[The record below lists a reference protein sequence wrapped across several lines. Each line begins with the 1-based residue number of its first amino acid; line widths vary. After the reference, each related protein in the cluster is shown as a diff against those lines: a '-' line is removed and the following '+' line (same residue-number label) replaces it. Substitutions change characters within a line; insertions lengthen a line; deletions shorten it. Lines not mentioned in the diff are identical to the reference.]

1 MRLPGNSSFA
11 HRVIVLALVTSGIV
25 SITLMAAFLGYDS
38 VSAREQMQNRLTS
51 LADIVGQ
58 NSAAALVFD
67 DQAAAVEVLQALR
80 AETSIVAACLY
91 RPNGQLFAQYGRQ
104 DGIRDC
110 PGNMQDEPGREPGFL
125 RVRRTI
131 ARQGDLAGTL
141 FLQSDLQEI
150 EQRWQHLLKVTG
162 WLLVVA
168 LVVGG
173 VAGSLLQR
181 RVSGPVLALAT
192 AMQRVTDGHDFSARV
207 EPRGCDEIAR
217 LGAGFN
223 SMLQELERQAAETR
237 AFAAQL
243 EHQAFNDDLTG
254 LPNRRLLSDRLQHA
268 LAVAYRHQLQVALV
282 YVDLDGFKLVNDSLG
297 HGIGDLLLRQVAT
310 RVQSRVR
317 QSDTLARL
325 GGDEF
330 AVVVSGAGAANDA
343 AQVSTALLDVLT
355 PPFFIQD
362 HEIAIGASIGISL
375 FPENGAT
382 PALLL
387 QQADSAM
394 YEAKKLGKNRMVYFS
409 PELGASLR
417 ERQHLETQLR
427 SALTNGEIVVWYQPE
442 FDVVSR
448 RLVRFEALAR
458 WRHPVLGMISP
469 GKFIPIAEET
479 GLIVPLGKLVMEAA
493 CREAM
498 RWQSAGREAVQVA
511 VNVSSLQLTRDNF
524 VEEVSA
530 ILEKTGLPARL
541 LQIELTESVM
551 LSGAQSAAVTMHRI
565 ADLGVS
571 LAIDDFGTG
580 YSCLSYLPQLPFD
593 ALKIDRS
600 FVSELGT
607 RPETEALVHSLVI
620 LAHKLG
626 MRVIAEGIET
636 EEQLQRIAEIGT
648 NEVQGY
654 LMGKPTPAPL
664 DFLAAHLTARERIEP
679 SARPSGALRLE
690 ELPAL
695 S

>member
-1 MRLPGNSSFA
+1 MRFPVSSSFA
-11 HRVIVLALVTSGIV
+11 YRMTLLALLTSSIV
-25 SITLMAAFLGYDS
+25 SIILMAAFLGYDS
-38 VSAREQMQNRLTS
+38 ISARAQLQNRLTS

-67 DQAAAVEVLQALR
+67 DQPAAVEVLQALR
-80 AETSIVAACLY
+80 ADSSVVSACLY
-91 RPNGQLFAQYGRQ
+91 QSSGPLFAEYGGPSGR
-104 DGIRDC
+104 RDC
-110 PGNMQDEPGREPGFL
+110 AARMQDEPGDKPGFL
-125 RVRRTI
+125 RVKRTI
-131 ARQGDLAGTL
+131 ARHGDPAGAL
-141 FLQSDLQEI
+141 FLQSDLHEI
-150 EQRWQHLLKVTG
+150 EQRWRHLLRVAS
-162 WLLVVA
+162 WMLLVA
-168 LVVGG
+168 LLAGAI
-173 VAGSLLQR
+173 AGSLLQR
-181 RVSGPVLALAT
+181 RISAPVRALAT
-192 AMQRVTDGHDFSARV
+192 AMQQVTESQDFSARV
-207 EPRGCDEIAR
+207 QPSGCDEIAQ

-223 SMLQELERQAAETR
+223 SMLLELERQAAEKK

-243 EHQAFNDDLTG
+243 QHQALNDDLTG

-268 LAVAYRHQLQVALV
+268 LAVAERQQLQVALV
-282 YVDLDGFKLVNDSLG
+282 YIDLDGFKLVNDSLG
-297 HGIGDLLLRQVAT
+297 HAVGDLLLCQVAS
-310 RVQSRVR
+310 RLHSRVR
-317 QSDTLARL
+317 QSDTLSRL

-330 AVVVSGAGAANDA
+330 AVVLTGAGVGNDA
-343 AQVSTALLDVLT
+343 AQVAAGLLEVLA
-355 PPFFIQD
+355 PPFLIED
-362 HEIAIGASIGISL
+362 HEIAISASIGISL

-382 PALLL
+382 PQLLL

-394 YEAKKLGKNRMVYFS
+394 YAAKKVGKNRMVYFS
-409 PELGASLR
+409 AELGASVR
-417 ERQHLETQLR
+417 ERLNLETQLR
-427 SALTNGEIVVWYQPE
+427 GALSNGEIVVWYQPE
-442 FDVVSR
+442 FEVVSR

-458 WRHPVLGMISP
+458 WQHPVLGMISP
-469 GKFIPIAEET
+469 ARFIPIAEET
-479 GLIVPLGKLVMEAA
+479 GLIVPLGRLVMETA
-493 CREAM
+493 CREAT
-498 RWQSAGREAVQVA
+498 RWQSAGPNPVQVA
-511 VNVSSLQLTRDNF
+511 VNVSSLQLMRDNF

-530 ILEKTGLPARL
+530 ILEKSGLPPHL

-551 LSGAQSAAVTMHRI
+551 LSGAQSAAVTMHRL

-607 RPETEALVHSLVI
+607 RPETEALVNSLVI

-636 EEQLQRIAEIGT
+636 EMQLARIAEIGT

-654 LMGKPTPAPL
+654 LLGKPTPDPMGFLVSHLAPL
-664 DFLAAHLTARERIEP
+664 ARVDCR
-679 SARPSGALRLE
+679 GLRDEGLHLE